1 MGLRTETPTRCLLYI
16 VTLTVLCLGIA
27 GAALLSPPPASAAC
41 ARGIVD
47 NRLEYSNQV
56 DLPSVPGLVD
66 AMGPNGLNATWTR
79 VLVRW
84 SYLQPKEPGVAYA
97 GDANHDGYDDHY
109 LTELDTVMAAFQAQ
123 HIQVILT
130 GSDVPRWA
138 ANPKYIRNGR
148 YSNAVPLVGSPKVLK
163 AFQQFGHFL
172 VQHFRQYDVHHFEVW
187 NEPNLATGIWPQT
200 IGKKHIGPD
209 AYLKML
215 KAFWTG
221 AKQADRHSVVIGGA
235 TSRFGS
241 PGNDDGSSSPQWF
254 AKYLKDHGAAK
265 WFDAYSHHP
274 YTKRG
279 SDPVPSVPPKEA
291 SKAVTLGNI
300 SVLLKLFPTKP
311 FYLTEFC
318 YSTVQAPQRD
328 AFVVAV
334 SRADQAR
341 YLRQAY
347 DVAGR
352 YRQIKVMLWFLVK
365 DWQSDTN
372 PDVGVFTGLV
382 DKSDQRKPAW
392 YAFVGGNKLSATAP
406 ASAAAG
412 STFTVSG
419 KLTIRDVPAAMD
431 VPGAGFP
438 VLLQRRGLAGGNW
451 STVTTPA
458 ATTDAGGAYSFSV
471 TQTAGSQ
478 YRVIWDGVCESAPQ
492 SVRLP

>member
-1 MGLRTETPTRCLLYI
+1 MRHRLRTVTICAVSALALTCLA
-16 VTLTVLCLGIA
+16 A

-47 NRLEYSNQV
+47 NRLEFSNQV

-66 AMGPNGLNATWTR
+66 AMGPSGLNATWTR

-84 SYLQPKEPGVAYA
+84 SYLQPKAPGVAYA
-97 GDANHDGYDDHY
+97 GDADHDGYDDHY
-109 LTELDTVMAAFQAQ
+109 LTELDTVVKAFQDQ
-123 HIQVILT
+123 GIKVILT
-130 GSDVPRWA
+130 GSDVPKWA
-138 ANPKYIRNGR
+138 ANPKYIRKGR
-148 YSNAVPLVGSPKVLK
+148 YTNAVPLVGSTKVIK

-172 VQHFRQYDVHHFEVW
+172 VQHFKQYDVHHFEVW

-200 IGKKHIGPD
+200 IRKKHIGPD

-221 AKQADRHSVVIGGA
+221 AKKADRHSVVIGGA

-241 PGNDDGSSSPQWF
+241 PGNDDGSTSPQWF
-254 AKYLKDHGAAK
+254 AKYLKDHGAAR

-279 SDPVPSVPPKEA
+279 SNPVPSVPPKEA
-291 SKAVTLGNI
+291 GKAVTLGNI

-318 YSTVQAPQRD
+318 YSTVQPPQRD

-347 DVAGR
+347 DLASR
-352 YRQIKVMLWFLVK
+352 YKQIKVMLWFLVK
-365 DWQSDTN
+365 DWQSGTD
-372 PDVGVFTGLV
+372 PDLGVFTGLV
-382 DKSDQRKPAW
+382 DQSDQRKPAW
-392 YAFVGGNKLSATAP
+392 YAFVGGNKLTAA
-406 ASAAAG
+406 ASAASG

-419 KLTIRDVPAAMD
+419 TLTTRDVPDAMD

-438 VLLQRRGLAGGNW
+438 VLLQRRSLAGGKW

-478 YRVIWDGVCESAPQ
+478 YRVVWDGVCESAPL

>member
-1 MGLRTETPTRCLLYI
+1 MRHRLRTVTICAVSALALTCLA
-16 VTLTVLCLGIA
+16 A
-27 GAALLSPPPASAAC
+27 GAAFLSPPPASAAC

-47 NRLEYSNQV
+47 NRLEFSNQV

-66 AMGPNGLNATWTR
+66 AMGPSGLNATWTR

-84 SYLQPKEPGVAYA
+84 SYLEPTSPNAS
-97 GDANHDGYDDHY
+97 GDHYDAHY
-109 LTELDTVMAAFQAQ
+109 LTELDTVVKAFQDQ
-123 HIQVILT
+123 GIKVILT
-130 GSDVPRWA
+130 GSDVPKWA

-172 VQHFRQYDVHHFEVW
+172 VQHFNQYDVHHFEVW

-241 PGNDDGSSSPQWF
+241 PGNDDGSTSPQWF

-279 SDPVPSVPPKEA
+279 SNPVPSVPPKEA

-300 SVLLKLFPTKP
+300 GVLLKLFPTKP

-318 YSTVQAPQRD
+318 YSTVQPPQRD

-347 DVAGR
+347 DLAGR
-352 YRQIKVMLWFLVK
+352 YKQIKVMLWFLVK
-365 DWQSDTN
+365 DWQSDTDPN
-372 PDVGVFTGLV
+372 LGVFTGLV
-382 DKSDQRKPAW
+382 DQSGQRKPAW
-392 YAFVGGNKLSATAP
+392 YAFVGGNKLTAT
-406 ASAAAG
+406 ASAASG

-419 KLTIRDVPAAMD
+419 TLTTRDVPAAMD

-478 YRVIWDGVCESAPQ
+478 YRVIWDGVCESAPL